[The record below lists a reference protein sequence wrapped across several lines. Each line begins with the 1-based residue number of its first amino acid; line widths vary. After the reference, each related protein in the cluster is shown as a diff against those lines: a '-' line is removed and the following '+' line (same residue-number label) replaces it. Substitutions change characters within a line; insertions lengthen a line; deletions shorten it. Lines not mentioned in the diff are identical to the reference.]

1 MSTKSIVVDSS
12 VLFALFFPEECSE
25 WSEEMIRKYDE
36 LHVPEI
42 VFLETSNAA
51 WKRIIIFKQPSDI
64 VLKNLR
70 LLHKFISDVCIIHRD
85 RDYLQRAIE
94 LAIKLGT
101 TIYDSLFLA
110 IAEKYKT
117 KVLTIDRKLVKILK
131 RMKEEHR
138 VISPVKL
145 NEGKTER

>member
-1 MSTKSIVVDSS
+1 MSTKGIIVDSS
-12 VLFALFFPEECSE
+12 VLFALFFPEEYSE
-25 WSEEMIRKYDE
+25 WSEEVIKEYDE
-36 LHVPEI
+36 LHVPEL

-51 WKRIIIFKQPSDI
+51 WKRIVLFKQPSNI

-85 RDYLQRAIE
+85 IDYLQRTIE
-94 LAIKLGT
+94 LSIKLGT

-117 KVLTIDRKLVKILK
+117 KVLTIDKKLVETLK
-131 RMKEEHR
+131 RTKEEHR
-138 VISPVKL
+138 VVSPWNTSK
-145 NEGKTER
+145 